1 MDIHSK
7 ETRSYNMSQIKSK
20 NTKPELLLRK
30 ALWRNGIRNYR
41 LKNSL
46 PGKPDLYFPIK
57 KVAIFVDGCF
67 WHKCP
72 KCFKEP
78 KSNKEF
84 WLKKV
89 RDNTIRDR
97 KVNEALRDKG
107 WIVLRFWE
115 HQIKKELDS
124 SVNIISDTIK

>member
-30 ALWRNGIRNYR
+30 ALWCNGIRNYR

-46 PGKPDLYFPIK
+46 PGKPDLYFPVK
-57 KVAIFVDGCF
+57 KVAIFIDGCF

-84 WLKKV
+84 WLKKIK
-89 RDNTIRDR
+89 DNTIRDR
-97 KVNEALRDKG
+97 NANEALRDKG

-115 HQIKKELDS
+115 HQIKKGLDYT
-124 SVNIISDTIK
+124 VNIISDTIK